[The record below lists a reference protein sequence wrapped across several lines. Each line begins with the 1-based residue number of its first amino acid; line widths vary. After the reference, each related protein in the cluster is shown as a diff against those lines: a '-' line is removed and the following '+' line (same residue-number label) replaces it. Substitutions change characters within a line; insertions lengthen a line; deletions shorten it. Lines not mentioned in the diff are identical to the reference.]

1 MTDWLYP
8 SGALVFV
15 GLVALIWRQTLT
27 LGKLAGINTRAQ
39 DRERRDLHQ
48 MIQRLLEKR
57 DATDGLEMARLHR
70 LERTEQVRLDARVE
84 ESAEHPSTPKT
95 PKTDDFCT
103 ADQYEN

>member
-1 MTDWLYP
+1 MSNWLYP

-57 DATDGLEMARLHR
+57 DANDGLEMARLHR
-70 LERTEQVRLDARVE
+70 LERTEQVRLDAKVE
-84 ESAEHPSTPKT
+84 ENAERPPATAPTKT
-95 PKTDDFCT
+95 NEFCT
-103 ADQYEN
+103 PDQYEN